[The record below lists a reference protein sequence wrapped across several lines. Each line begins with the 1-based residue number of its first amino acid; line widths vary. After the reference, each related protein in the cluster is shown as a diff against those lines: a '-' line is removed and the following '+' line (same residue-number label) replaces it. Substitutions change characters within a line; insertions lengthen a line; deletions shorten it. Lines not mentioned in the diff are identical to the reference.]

1 MTNARSLLAIVAML
15 ASSAAFALES
25 AEARAQTAAAPA
37 DSCAAH
43 SDGIPSSD
51 ASSAKP
57 VRQTGDWAW
66 LCRYRE
72 ENRLLHGQDA
82 PQVVFIGDSITEHWP
97 TSGLENFDKGW
108 VGRGIGGQASSQ
120 ILLRFH
126 QDAIALKPKV
136 IHLLAGGND
145 VARNAGAWDPVAF
158 QNNIK
163 AMVDQACAHNIALV
177 LGTIL
182 PAKQFY
188 WRKEIE
194 PVDEIRSLNRWIAQF
209 AASHRIRLVDY
220 YTPMATPE
228 GAMRADLTED
238 GVHPNRHG
246 YQVMRRAMDSALAEA
261 LNDRRSPQRSACRSH

>member
-1 MTNARSLLAIVAML
+1 MAIARSLLAIVALL
-15 ASSAAFALES
+15 ATPATLALNS
-25 AEARAQTAAAPA
+25 AEALAQEATAPA
-37 DSCAAH
+37 DSCPAYVADN
-43 SDGIPSSD
+43 STSD
-51 ASSAKP
+51 APSAKP
-57 VRQTGDWAW
+57 VRQPGDWAW

-82 PQVVFIGDSITEHWP
+82 PQVVFIGDSISEHWP
-97 TSGLENFDKGW
+97 ASGLETFDKGW
-108 VGRGIGGQASSQ
+108 VGRGIGGQTSSQ

-145 VARNAGAWDPVAF
+145 VARNAGALDRKAF
-158 QNNIK
+158 QNNIN
-163 AMVDQACAHNIALV
+163 AMVDQACAHNITLI

-194 PVDEIRSLNRWIAQF
+194 PVDEIRSLNRWLAQF

-220 YTPMATPE
+220 YTPMATSE

-238 GVHPNRHG
+238 GVHPNRQG
-246 YQVMRRAMDSALAEA
+246 YQLMRRALDSALAEA
-261 LNDRRSPQRSACRSH
+261 LNDRRSPPRSACPSH